1 MNGSNGVLM
10 TARGRVVAGLALA
23 VFLGAL
29 TLACG
34 APEPVVIATDGEYHP
49 FNFVNDAGEIDGL
62 EREMGDELCRRA
74 DLECEWVIN
83 EWDTMIPH
91 LRAEDFDAI
100 VAGMSITDER
110 DERIDFTEPYYPP
123 TPSVYLARADA
134 GDDAVH
140 GILGAQADT
149 IHSDYFLDS
158 GIFFKTFRDAQDPV
172 DAVLNGEVDAILV
185 DHAFAVEKLTEFSG
199 QLAIVRPEVPLD
211 RGIGIGVRTDSE
223 LKAKLDEAIASM
235 KADGTL
241 NALILKWFGEDA
253 ATF

>member
-1 MNGSNGVLM
+1 MAN
-10 TARGRVVAGLALA
+10 GRVIAMVALALILA
-23 VFLGAL
+23 VL
-29 TLACG
+29 TLAC
-34 APEPVVIATDGEYHP
+34 AAAEPVRLATDGEYHP
-49 FNFVNDAGEIDGL
+49 FNFVNDAGEVDGL

-74 DLECEWVIN
+74 ELECEWVIN

-100 VAGMSITDER
+100 VAGMSITAER

-123 TPSVYLARADA
+123 TPSVYLAKAGA
-134 GDDAVH
+134 GDEAVD
-140 GILGAQADT
+140 GVLGAQADT

-158 GIFFKTFRDAQDPV
+158 GTFFKSFGEAQAPV
-172 DAVLNGEVDAILV
+172 DAVLSGEVDAILV
-185 DHAFAVEKLTEFSG
+185 DHAFAVEKVAEFSG
-199 QLAIVRPEVPLD
+199 QLAIVGPDVPLD

-241 NALILKWFGEDA
+241 NALILKWVGDDA

>member
-1 MNGSNGVLM
+1 MTKHNVL
-10 TARGRVVAGLALA
+10 TGLALTLL
-23 VFLGAL
+23 VTVMSL
-29 TLACG
+29 TCADT
-34 APEPVVIATDGEYHP
+34 EPVRLATDGEYHP
-49 FNFVNDAGEIDGL
+49 FNFVNDDGEIDGL

-74 DLECEWVIN
+74 DLECEWLIN

-100 VAGMSITDER
+100 VAGMSITEER

-123 TPSVYLARADA
+123 TPSVYLARAGA
-134 GDDAVH
+134 GDEAVQ

-149 IHSDYFLDS
+149 IHSDYFLAS
-158 GIFFKTFRDAQDPV
+158 GMFYKSFRDAQDPV
-172 DAVLNGEVDAILV
+172 DAILNGDVDAILV
-185 DHAFAVEKLTEFSG
+185 DQPFAVEKLTEFSG
-199 QLAIVRPEVPLD
+199 QLAIVGPEVPLD

-223 LKAKLDEAIASM
+223 LKAKLDDAIASM

-241 NALILKWFGEDA
+241 NALILKWVGDDA